1 MMDAQETPSVTEGLT
16 ENTDSSAPLVEV
28 ETTTTFV
35 PSNKAE
41 VIERLKEIAQEAEK
55 ASKAELDLL
64 KQIFYKAHR
73 TEVAEARAKYIEAGG
88 EPESFLP
95 APNTEEDTFKTVM
108 GEIKQARARIQAEME
123 RQKAENLQKKLDI
136 IERIKVM
143 AATPEEANQVYNE
156 FKELQSQ
163 WKEIK
168 NVPAE
173 KANEL
178 WKNYQLYVEQFY
190 DLLKLNSEFREYDFK
205 KNLEI
210 KTRLCETA
218 ERLMEEEDVVAAFQ
232 QLQLLH
238 QEYKETGPVAK
249 ELREEIWIR
258 FKNASTVVNKRH
270 QQHFEE
276 IKAQEE
282 ENLRKKTE
290 LCELVEN
297 ISTDDL
303 KTFAAWEERTKA
315 ITDAQATWKTIGF
328 APQKMNVKVFERFR
342 CACDKFFEQKIAFYK
357 KVKEELNENLRRKKA
372 ICEQA
377 EALRESTEWKTTSDA
392 LIQLQKEWKTIGAV
406 PKKFSEALWK
416 RFIGAC
422 DYFFEQKG
430 KATSTQRTEENE
442 NLEKKR
448 EIIAKLQSLAI
459 DAEDGV
465 ADVVRDLMKEWN
477 GIGHVPFREK
487 DKLYDAYRQ
496 EVDRLYKG
504 LNMNSARRRLN
515 NFKNNLKSVAEK
527 EGNSLVRE
535 RERMA
540 RAYENL
546 KSEIQTYETNLCFLS
561 SSSKK
566 GNTLV
571 NELNKKVDKLK
582 DELTLLK
589 EKIKAVDAELRQA
602 Q

>member
-1 MMDAQETPSVTEGLT
+1 MDAQETSSAMEELT
-16 ENTDSSAPLVEV
+16 ENTAGTAPVVNEET
-28 ETTTTFV
+28 ETTAMPTSKT
-35 PSNKAE
+35 E
-41 VIERLKEIAQEAEK
+41 VINRLKEMAQDAENV
-55 ASKAELDLL
+55 SKTEMDQL
-64 KQIFYKAHR
+64 KQIFYKIHR
-73 TEVAEARAKYIEAGG
+73 NEVAEARAKFIEEGG

-95 APNTEEDTFKTVM
+95 APNVEEDSFKAVM
-108 GEIKQARARIQAEME
+108 NEIKQARARIQAEQE
-123 RQKAENLQKKLDI
+123 QQKAENLQKKLEILD
-136 IERIKVM
+136 RIKAM

-156 FKELQSQ
+156 FKELQAQ

-173 KANEL
+173 KASEL

-218 ERLMEEEDVVAAFQ
+218 ERLAEEEDVVAAFQ
-232 QLQLLH
+232 QLQALH
-238 QEYKETGPVAK
+238 MEFKETGPVAK
-249 ELREEIWIR
+249 ELREEIWMR
-258 FKNASTVVNKRH
+258 FKNASTLVNKRH
-270 QQHFEE
+270 QQHFEA

-282 ENLRKKTE
+282 ENLRKKE
-290 LCELVEN
+290 ALCEQVEN
-297 ISTDDL
+297 TVTDDL
-303 KTFAAWEERTKA
+303 KTFADWDERTKS
-315 ITDAQATWKTIGF
+315 ILDAQATWKTIGF
-328 APQKMNVKVFERFR
+328 APQKMNVKIFERFR
-342 CACDKFFEQKIAFYK
+342 MACDKFFEQKTAFYK

-377 EALRESTEWKTTSDA
+377 ETLRESTEWKSTSDT

-406 PKKFSEALWK
+406 PKKYSEALWK

-430 KATSTQRTEENE
+430 KVISSQRTEENE

-448 EIIAKLQSLAI
+448 GVIAKLQALAVEE
-459 DAEDGV
+459 EDNV
-465 ADVVRDLMKEWN
+465 SDTVRELMKEWN

-487 DKLYDAYRQ
+487 DKLYDTYRQ

-504 LNMNSARRRLN
+504 MNQSSARRRLN
-515 NFKNNLKSVAEK
+515 NFKSNLKTVVEK
-527 EGNSLVRE
+527 EGNSLTRE
-535 RERMA
+535 RDRMA
-540 RAYENL
+540 RAYDNL
-546 KSEIQTYETNLCFLS
+546 KNEIQTYETNLCFLS

-566 GNTLV
+566 GNSLV
-571 NELNKKVDKLK
+571 SELNKKVEKLK
-582 DELTLLK
+582 DELALLK
-589 EKIKAVDAELRQA
+589 EKIKAVDAEIRQA